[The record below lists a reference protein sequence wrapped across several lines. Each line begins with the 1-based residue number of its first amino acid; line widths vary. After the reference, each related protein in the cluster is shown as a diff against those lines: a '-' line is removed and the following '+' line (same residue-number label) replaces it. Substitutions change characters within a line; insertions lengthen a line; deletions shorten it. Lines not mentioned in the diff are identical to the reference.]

1 MSVYDTQAERGLP
14 RYDANRDPWP
24 GTSLYFS
31 CGDCGGPLRPGL
43 RQGFRRPE
51 EPMPPPLR
59 KIAWDQVVVFGRS
72 LCRDCCRRALA
83 ARNITDPDVI
93 RKLTP

>member
-1 MSVYDTQAERGLP
+1 MSVYDTQGERGLP

-31 CGDCGGPLRPGL
+31 CGDCGRPLRPNY
-43 RQGFRRPE
+43 RQGFRWEAPQNDR
-51 EPMPPPLR
+51 PLR
-59 KIAWDQVVVFGRS
+59 KIAWDQVAAFGRS
-72 LCRDCCRRALA
+72 LCRDCCRRELA
-83 ARNITDPDVI
+83 ARNITAPDMI